1 MILSSCSLSPAGPDV
16 KELKL
21 QAEELIEW
29 NLVRGEHFAEVAGQ
43 FERILPPASTT
54 QITTGAGSKKRSSP
68 AKWLSNVEVA
78 THSAVERPIWMGPQ
92 FVFKTFQ
99 ASDSPDT
106 TTNTHHD
113 GEAVVASFHDEDLNA
128 EDDPPSKLLE
138 FRTAAPVP
146 YKEDPFDNDPG
157 VSVYSMSPKELAEN
171 LTDALEHN
179 MGPHFLAM
187 PSGTRAATSSQPT
200 TTATRRRSKDERGGE
215 RGVEKDLD
223 FEDDALVVGAGSF
236 KDEWDLGQ
244 SAQRG
249 GRRHTK
255 EESSGD
261 EFESLARETIGSPDG
276 DNELAMPAGS
286 VFLG

>member
-1 MILSSCSLSPAGPDV
+1 
-16 KELKL
+16 
-21 QAEELIEW
+21 
-29 NLVRGEHFAEVAGQ
+29 
-43 FERILPPASTT
+43 
-54 QITTGAGSKKRSSP
+54 
-68 AKWLSNVEVA
+68 
-78 THSAVERPIWMGPQ
+78 MGPQ

-99 ASDSPDT
+99 ASDSHDT
-106 TTNTHHD
+106 TTTTHHD
-113 GEAVVASFHDEDLNA
+113 GEAVIASFHDEDLNT
-128 EDDPPSKLLE
+128 EDDLPSKLLE

-171 LTDALEHN
+171 LPDALEHD

-187 PSGTRAATSSQPT
+187 PSGTRAVTTQSTAT
-200 TTATRRRSKDERGGE
+200 TRRRSKDERGGE

-249 GRRHTK
+249 GRHTK
-255 EESSGD
+255 EASSGD
-261 EFESLARETIGSPDG
+261 EFESLTRETIGSPDG